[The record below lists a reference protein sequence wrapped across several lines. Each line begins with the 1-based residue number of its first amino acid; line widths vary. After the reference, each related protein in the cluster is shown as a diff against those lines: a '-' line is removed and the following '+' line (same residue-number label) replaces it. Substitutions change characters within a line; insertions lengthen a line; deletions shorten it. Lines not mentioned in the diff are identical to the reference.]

1 MFSSLR
7 SRLLFSF
14 LIVIGVVLMTSA
26 LTLLVFVARSNLGTR
41 LELRNVATRLL
52 QRPDLELGRPA
63 LFDELVNR
71 IDENTGY
78 RTVIVGSD
86 GAILADSQADEQPA
100 LRAVRRIPADPLK
113 EVFSIKDT
121 EGKEWLYTGRRVPN
135 GYALL
140 ILAAR
145 QPLRELLS
153 SPISGE
159 LLRALAQAG
168 GVALVLSLLLALL
181 ISQSVASPL
190 AKISSAARQVAVGKQ
205 IAVQPEGPK
214 EVRQLGQA
222 FNEMSA
228 RLHASQQSQRDFVAN
243 VSHELKTPLTSIQGF
258 AQAILDGTAS
268 TPEEQQQAA
277 QVVYDES
284 ERMYRMVLDLLE
296 LARLDAGTVEFEMGE
311 VDLGLLL
318 QAVVERFA
326 PQSSQAEV
334 ELVLAVEGLPPVTGD
349 GDRLA
354 QVFNNLVDNALK
366 HTPPGGQVQL
376 EGKMEGGQVL
386 VSVKDNGPGIPEDE
400 LSRIFE
406 RFYQLDKSRRGG
418 PTHGSGLG
426 LAIANQ
432 IVHAHHGQIS
442 VRSIVGVGSEFIVR
456 LPIVQPNLGTRM
468 SN

>member
-1 MFSSLR
+1 MISSLR

-14 LIVIGVVLMTSA
+14 FIVIGVVLMTSA

-41 LELRNVATRLL
+41 LELRSVAARLL
-52 QRPDLELGRPA
+52 QRPDLDLGRLA

-78 RTVIVGSD
+78 RTVIVDSD
-86 GAILADSQADEQPA
+86 GVVLADSQADEQA
-100 LRAVRRIPADPLK
+100 AFRAIRRIPADPLK
-113 EVFSIKDT
+113 DVFSIKDA

-140 ILAAR
+140 ILEAR
-145 QPLRELLS
+145 QPLRQLFS
-153 SPISGE
+153 SPLSGE
-159 LLRALAQAG
+159 LLRSLAQAG

-214 EVRQLGQA
+214 EVRLLGQA

-284 ERMYRMVLDLLE
+284 GRMYRMVLDLLE
-296 LARLDAGTVEFEMGE
+296 LARLDAGTADFRMGDL
-311 VDLGLLL
+311 DLGLLL

-326 PQSSQAEV
+326 PQSRKAEV
-334 ELVLAVEGLPPVTGD
+334 ELISAVEGLPPVTGD

-366 HTPPGGQVQL
+366 HTPPGGQVRL
-376 EGKMEGGQVL
+376 EGKVEGGQVL
-386 VSVKDNGPGIPEDE
+386 VSVRDSGPGIPEEE

-442 VRSIVGVGSEFIVR
+442 VKSIVGVGSEFTVH

>member
-52 QRPDLELGRPA
+52 QHPDLELGRPA

-456 LPIVQPNLGTRM
+456 LPIVQPNLGTHV

>member
-14 LIVIGVVLMTSA
+14 LIVIGVVLVTSA

-41 LELRNVATRLL
+41 LELRSVATRLL
-52 QRPDLELGRPA
+52 QRPDLDLGRPA

-78 RTVIVGSD
+78 RTVIVDGD
-86 GAILADSQADEQPA
+86 GAVLADSQADEQAA
-100 LRAVRRIPADPLK
+100 LRVIRRIPADPLR
-113 EVFSIKDT
+113 EVFSIRDAD
-121 EGKEWLYTGRRVPN
+121 EKEWLYTGRRVPN

-140 ILAAR
+140 ILEAR

-181 ISQSVASPL
+181 ISHSVASPL

-205 IAVQPEGPK
+205 IAVRPEGPK

-228 RLHASQQSQRDFVAN
+228 RLQASQQSQRDFVAN

-284 ERMYRMVLDLLE
+284 GRMYRMVLDLLE
-296 LARLDAGTVEFEMGE
+296 LARLDAGTVDFQMGQ

-318 QAVVERFA
+318 GAVVERFV
-326 PQSSQAEV
+326 PQSRQAGV
-334 ELVLAVEGLPPVTGD
+334 DLVASVKDLPPVTGD

-366 HTPPGGQVQL
+366 HTPPGGQVEL
-376 EGKMEGGQVL
+376 EGKVVGGQVL
-386 VSVKDNGPGIPEDE
+386 VSVRDNGPGIPEEE

-426 LAIANQ
+426 LAIAHQ

-442 VRSIVGVGSEFIVR
+442 VKSIVGVGSEFTVH
-456 LPIVQPNLGTRM
+456 LPIV
-468 SN
+468 

>member
-1 MFSSLR
+1 
-7 SRLLFSF
+7 
-14 LIVIGVVLMTSA
+14 
-26 LTLLVFVARSNLGTR
+26 
-41 LELRNVATRLL
+41 
-52 QRPDLELGRPA
+52 
-63 LFDELVNR
+63 
-71 IDENTGY
+71 
-78 RTVIVGSD
+78 
-86 GAILADSQADEQPA
+86 
-100 LRAVRRIPADPLK
+100 
-113 EVFSIKDT
+113 
-121 EGKEWLYTGRRVPN
+121 
-135 GYALL
+135 
-140 ILAAR
+140 
-145 QPLRELLS
+145 
-153 SPISGE
+153 
-159 LLRALAQAG
+159 
-168 GVALVLSLLLALL
+168 
-181 ISQSVASPL
+181 
-190 AKISSAARQVAVGKQ
+190 
-205 IAVQPEGPK
+205 
-214 EVRQLGQA
+214 
-222 FNEMSA
+222 MSA

-284 ERMYRMVLDLLE
+284 GRMYRMVLDLLE
-296 LARLDAGTVEFEMGE
+296 LARLDAGTVEFEVGE

-334 ELVLAVEGLPPVTGD
+334 ELVSAVEGLPPVTGD

-432 IVHAHHGQIS
+432 IVHAHRGEIS

>member
-78 RTVIVGSD
+78 RTVIVD
-86 GAILADSQADEQPA
+86 GDGVVLADSQADEQPA
-100 LRAVRRIPADPLK
+100 LRAIRRIPADPLK

-456 LPIVQPNLGTRM
+456 LPIVQPYLGTRM

>member
-78 RTVIVGSD
+78 RTVIVD
-86 GAILADSQADEQPA
+86 GDGVVLADSQADEQPA
-100 LRAVRRIPADPLK
+100 LRAIRRIPADPLK

>member
-7 SRLLFSF
+7 SRLLFGF
-14 LIVIGVVLMTSA
+14 FIVIGVVLLTSA

-78 RTVIVGSD
+78 RTVIVD
-86 GAILADSQADEQPA
+86 GEGVVLADSQADEQPA
-100 LRAVRRIPADPLK
+100 LRAIRRIPADPLK

-121 EGKEWLYTGRRVPN
+121 EGKEWLYTGRKVPN

-168 GVALVLSLLLALL
+168 GVALVLSLLLAWL

-284 ERMYRMVLDLLE
+284 GRMYRMVLDLLE
-296 LARLDAGTVEFEMGE
+296 LARLDAGTVEFEVGE

-334 ELVLAVEGLPPVTGD
+334 ELVSAVEGLPPVTGD

-432 IVHAHHGQIS
+432 IVHAHRGEIS